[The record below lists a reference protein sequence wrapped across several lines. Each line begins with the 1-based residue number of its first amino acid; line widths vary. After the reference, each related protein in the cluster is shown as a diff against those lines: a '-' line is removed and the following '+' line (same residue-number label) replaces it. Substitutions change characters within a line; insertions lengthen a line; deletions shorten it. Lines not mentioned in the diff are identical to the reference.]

1 MLPWRLHGAGKEA
14 GGSKIILGGGHCA
27 SQCNELIIAH
37 IFINFQLSHWIHFFL
52 IWCFKCQ
59 FVSRIPPSLLSVWPE
74 EPPTSKPDLLAGCW
88 VSDSRHFSPGDYF
101 QMHLQFSSDFFFW
114 GKWGL
119 PPALQASVVAPESSS
134 FEQDCT
140 CFPVI
145 NGEMDFLTPSDSEVS
160 APPSSSEHTPSSFS
174 QASYTYS
181 SSHFPFVISL
191 KKEKKRKPSPI
202 TSLQLTRVTQTFPFH
217 EQLSHVGKQS
227 AQ

>member
-1 MLPWRLHGAGKEA
+1 MCDQRNHPRANQTCSLAAG
-14 GGSKIILGGGHCA
+14 
-27 SQCNELIIAH
+27 
-37 IFINFQLSHWIHFFL
+37 FQIPGTFL
-52 IWCFKCQ
+52 QEITFKCICSFPQ
-59 FVSRIPPSLLSVWPE
+59 TSSGEGEGCLLPSRPLLW
-74 EPPTSKPDLLAGCW
+74 
-88 VSDSRHFSPGDYF
+88 
-101 QMHLQFSSDFFFW
+101 LQ
-114 GKWGL
+114 K
-119 PPALQASVVAPESSS
+119 ASS

-160 APPSSSEHTPSSFS
+160 APPSASEHTPSSFS

-181 SSHFPFVISL
+181 SSRFPFVISL

-202 TSLQLTRVTQTFPFH
+202 TSPQLTRVTQTFPFH